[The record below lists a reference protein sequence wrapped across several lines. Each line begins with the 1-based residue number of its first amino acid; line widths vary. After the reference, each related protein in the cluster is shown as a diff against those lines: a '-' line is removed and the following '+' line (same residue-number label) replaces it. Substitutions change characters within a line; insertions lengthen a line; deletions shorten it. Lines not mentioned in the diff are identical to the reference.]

1 MREIFSM
8 IKMKIDNLEILI
20 KPNLSILEAC
30 KYIGINIPKFCYH
43 ENLSIAG
50 NCRMCLIELQKTPKP
65 VASCAMPI
73 VNNMVVF
80 TTTPQIKKA
89 RENVLETL
97 LINHPLD
104 CPICDQGGE
113 CDLQDETKNFG
124 VDLSRFFLK
133 KRNVEDKNFGSTIK
147 TIMTRCIHCTRCV
160 RFSSEIAGSDVFGT
174 INRGTATEISNYV
187 SKPFDSF
194 LSGNVIDL
202 CPVGALT
209 SKNYAFKARPWE
221 LKTIETIDLT
231 DNSGTTIYL
240 NFKESEIVRI
250 LPKINKDINENWISD
265 RIRFSFDSFTNSR
278 LHSIFE
284 KQSNTKF
291 VKVNWNFIFA
301 KFKANLLNDE
311 SVFLINNEIDL
322 HSLTLLKKLS
332 YTSKKRISILTTD
345 VIESSNFYISFF
357 VNKLVDIKKSK
368 TCFLF
373 FINTFTENIVINTR
387 LKIKHNQQRFH
398 IFNFGNLFKASFPI
412 NFSNISITNFIN
424 FFESKNKIVS
434 KALVTL
440 SSPLIIFSDKLKTR
454 LSCNFH
460 LISMLKKIIATSII
474 LNVSHKCNTDSLS
487 LLNINLYNS
496 KNLKKSKVLISINLD
511 DITCVRKLI
520 DISKQNFWLNSY
532 GSLIASKTNYILP
545 VLNTLETSNIFL
557 NLEQKPQ
564 RTATIFSKIGDAKS
578 VKLILKHL
586 LKFVLINESLKNLSY
601 RYKAFSFL
609 EEFLMNT
616 PVFRKIKNIVFS
628 SVYLKLN
635 NCFQNQILYSKYP
648 MKSNIEDF
656 FLVNS
661 FCKHSLVLNDLSRSY
676 RETNKKINY

>member
-1 MREIFSM
+1 M
-8 IKMKIDNLEILI
+8 
-20 KPNLSILEAC
+20 
-30 KYIGINIPKFCYH
+30 
-43 ENLSIAG
+43 
-50 NCRMCLIELQKTPKP
+50 
-65 VASCAMPI
+65 
-73 VNNMVVF
+73 
-80 TTTPQIKKA
+80 
-89 RENVLETL
+89 
-97 LINHPLD
+97 
-104 CPICDQGGE
+104 
-113 CDLQDETKNFG
+113 
-124 VDLSRFFLK
+124 
-133 KRNVEDKNFGSTIK
+133 
-147 TIMTRCIHCTRCV
+147 
-160 RFSSEIAGSDVFGT
+160 
-174 INRGTATEISNYV
+174 
-187 SKPFDSF
+187 
-194 LSGNVIDL
+194 
-202 CPVGALT
+202 
-209 SKNYAFKARPWE
+209 
-221 LKTIETIDLT
+221 T